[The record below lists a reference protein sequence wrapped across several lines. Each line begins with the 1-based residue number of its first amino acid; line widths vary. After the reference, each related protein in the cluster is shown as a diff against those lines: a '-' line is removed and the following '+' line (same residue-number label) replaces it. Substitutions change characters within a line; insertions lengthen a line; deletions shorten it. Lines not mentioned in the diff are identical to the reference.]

1 MSFLSCLLTE
11 GHQGAGRSGGHPWI
25 LRETW
30 EMDGGWTNLTFI
42 LETKN
47 KRDSPPCTF
56 SPLCL
61 QSTSG
66 AGSSTVGAE
75 VPAVFVEM
83 LALPG
88 GYLLPN
94 MKGTEERRPGTQH
107 QALRPTPRSCTALP
121 LSLVPPAVF
130 CSHDSARSLPL

>member
-1 MSFLSCLLTE
+1 
-11 GHQGAGRSGGHPWI
+11 
-25 LRETW
+25 
-30 EMDGGWTNLTFI
+30 MDGGWTNLTFI

-66 AGSSTVGAE
+66 AGSSAVGAE

-94 MKGTEERRPGTQH
+94 MKGTEERKRLIGL
-107 QALRPTPRSCTALP
+107 ALKTKNKELA
-121 LSLVPPAVF
+121 
-130 CSHDSARSLPL
+130 